1 MPWWRPSRES
11 GERDAAAGRGGD
23 MAAARERMVR
33 DQIERRG
40 LTDPELLRA
49 FRAVP
54 RDLFVESP
62 FPYGDQALPIEEGQ
76 TISQPFIVAYMTD
89 AARPSRPDGTGG
101 GGGWRGARTLD
112 VGTGSGYQA
121 AILAELGAEV
131 TSIERYPELSAR
143 AGEALRRAGYAD
155 VRLVVGDGT
164 RGVPEHAPY
173 DAIIVGAA
181 GPSVPE
187 PLLAQLAPDG
197 GKLVMPVGTREHQ
210 QLTVVQRRGEEYVS
224 RMREAVVF
232 VPLIG
237 DHGFGG

>member
-1 MPWWRPSRES
+1 MRWWRQPRSGVRETDL
-11 GERDAAAGRGGD
+11 E
-23 MAAARERMVR
+23 AARERMVR
-33 DQIERRG
+33 DQIAGRG
-40 LTDPELLRA
+40 LRDPELLRA
-49 FRAVP
+49 FRTVP
-54 RDLFVESP
+54 RHLFVDSP

-89 AARPSRPDGTGG
+89 AARPARP
-101 GGGWRGARTLD
+101 GGWRGARALD
-112 VGTGSGYQA
+112 IGTGSGYQA

-143 AGEALRRAGYAD
+143 AGEALRAAGYPD

-173 DAIIVGAA
+173 DAIVVGAA

-187 PLLAQLAPDG
+187 PLIGQLSPDG
-197 GKLVMPVGTREHQ
+197 GKLVMPVGNREHQ
-210 QLTVVQRRGEEYVS
+210 QLTVVQRRGEEMDT
-224 RMREAVVF
+224 RTREAVVF

-237 DHGFGG
+237 EHGFHL

>member
-1 MPWWRPSRES
+1 MPWWRSSRDREADDE
-11 GERDAAAGRGGD
+11 GRDPGD
-23 MAAARERMVR
+23 LVAARERMVR

-49 FRAVP
+49 FRTVA
-54 RDLFVESP
+54 RDRFVESP
-62 FPYGDQALPIEEGQ
+62 FPYGDLALPIDEGQ

-89 AARPSRPDGTGG
+89 AARPSRPDG
-101 GGGWRGARTLD
+101 WRGARALD

-131 TSIERYPELSAR
+131 TSIERFPDLSAR
-143 AGEALRRAGYAD
+143 AGEALRAAGYAD

-187 PLLAQLAPDG
+187 PLVEQLSPDG
-197 GKLVMPVGTREHQ
+197 GKLVIPIGSLSHQ
-210 QLTVVQRRGEEYVS
+210 QLTVVQRRGEETVTKL
-224 RMREAVVF
+224 REAVVF

-237 DHGFGG
+237 DHGFRG

>member
-1 MPWWRPSRES
+1 MPWWRSSRDREADDE
-11 GERDAAAGRGGD
+11 GQDPGD
-23 MAAARERMVR
+23 LAVARERMVR

-49 FRAVP
+49 FRTVA
-54 RDLFVESP
+54 RDRFVESP
-62 FPYGDQALPIEEGQ
+62 FPYGDLALPIDEGQ

-89 AARPSRPDGTGG
+89 AARPSRPDG
-101 GGGWRGARTLD
+101 WRGARALD

-131 TSIERYPELSAR
+131 TSIERFPDLSAR
-143 AGEALRRAGYAD
+143 AGEALRAAGYAD

-181 GPSVPE
+181 GPSVPA
-187 PLLAQLAPDG
+187 PLVEQLSPDG
-197 GKLVMPVGTREHQ
+197 GKLVIPIGSLSHQ
-210 QLTVVQRRGEEYVS
+210 QLTVVQRRGEETVTKL
-224 RMREAVVF
+224 REAVVF

-237 DHGFGG
+237 DHGFRG

>member
-1 MPWWRPSRES
+1 MPWWRSSRDREADDE
-11 GERDAAAGRGGD
+11 GRDPGD
-23 MAAARERMVR
+23 LVAARERMVR

-49 FRAVP
+49 FRTVA
-54 RDLFVESP
+54 RDRFVESP
-62 FPYGDQALPIEEGQ
+62 FPYGDLALPIDEGQ

-89 AARPSRPDGTGG
+89 AARPSRPDA
-101 GGGWRGARTLD
+101 WRGARALD

-131 TSIERYPELSAR
+131 TSIERFPDLSAR
-143 AGEALRRAGYAD
+143 AGEALRAAGYAD

-181 GPSVPE
+181 GPSVPA
-187 PLLAQLAPDG
+187 PLVEQLSPDG
-197 GKLVMPVGTREHQ
+197 GKLVIPIGSLSHQ
-210 QLTVVQRRGEEYVS
+210 QLTVVQRRGEETVTKL
-224 RMREAVVF
+224 REAVVF

-237 DHGFGG
+237 DHGFRG

>member
-1 MPWWRPSRES
+1 MRWWRQP
-11 GERDAAAGRGGD
+11 RDRGRD
-23 MAAARERMVR
+23 RRDDPADLAAARERMVR
-33 DQIERRG
+33 DQIAGRG

-49 FRAVP
+49 FRTVP

-89 AARPSRPDGTGG
+89 AARPVRPDR
-101 GGGWRGARTLD
+101 WRGARALD

-121 AILAELGAEV
+121 AILAELGAVV

-143 AGEALRRAGYAD
+143 AGEALRAAGYPD
-155 VRLVVGDGT
+155 VQLVVGDGT
-164 RGVPEHAPY
+164 RGFPENAPY

-187 PLLAQLAPDG
+187 PLLAQLSPDG
-197 GKLVMPVGTREHQ
+197 GKLVMPVGSREHQ
-210 QLTVVQRRGEEYVS
+210 QLTVVQRRGEEYLQ
-224 RMREAVVF
+224 RARDAVVF

-237 DHGFGG
+237 EHGFGD

>member
-1 MPWWRPSRES
+1 MPWWRPFRDPREPGPAS
-11 GERDAAAGRGGD
+11 AAGGD

-49 FRAVP
+49 FRTVP

-62 FPYGDQALPIEEGQ
+62 FTYGDQALPIEEGQ

-89 AARPSRPDGTGG
+89 AARPVRP
-101 GGGWRGARTLD
+101 GGWRGARALD

-121 AILAELGAEV
+121 AIVAELGAEV

-143 AGEALRRAGYAD
+143 AGEALRRAGFAD

-164 RGVPEHAPY
+164 RGVPEDAPY

-197 GKLVMPVGTREHQ
+197 GKLVIPVGTREHQ

-224 RMREAVVF
+224 TEREAVVF

-237 DHGFGG
+237 DHGFRG

>member
-1 MPWWRPSRES
+1 MPWWRPFREPPA
-11 GERDAAAGRGGD
+11 DDGGD

-49 FRAVP
+49 FRTVP
-54 RDLFVESP
+54 RDLFVDSP

-89 AARPSRPDGTGG
+89 AARPVRPD
-101 GGGWRGARTLD
+101 GWRGARALD

-197 GKLVMPVGTREHQ
+197 GKLVIPVGTREHQ
-210 QLTVVQRRGEEYVS
+210 QLTVVQRRGEEHVS
-224 RMREAVVF
+224 KTREAVVF

-237 DHGFGG
+237 DHGFRG

>member
-1 MPWWRPSRES
+1 MPWWRPFREPPA
-11 GERDAAAGRGGD
+11 DDGGD

-49 FRAVP
+49 FRTVP
-54 RDLFVESP
+54 RDLFVDSP

-89 AARPSRPDGTGG
+89 AGRPVRPD
-101 GGGWRGARTLD
+101 GWRGARALD

-197 GKLVMPVGTREHQ
+197 GKLVIPVGTREHQ
-210 QLTVVQRRGEEYVS
+210 QLTVVQRRGEEHVS
-224 RMREAVVF
+224 KTREAVVF

-237 DHGFGG
+237 DHGFRG

>member
-1 MPWWRPSRES
+1 MRWWRQPRTGDRETNL
-11 GERDAAAGRGGD
+11 E
-23 MAAARERMVR
+23 AARERMVR

-40 LTDPELLRA
+40 LRDPELLRA

-54 RDLFVESP
+54 RHLFVDSP

-76 TISQPFIVAYMTD
+76 AISQPFIVAYMTD
-89 AARPSRPDGTGG
+89 AARPVRPDR
-101 GGGWRGARTLD
+101 WRGARALD

-121 AILAELGAEV
+121 AILAELGAVV

-143 AGEALRRAGYAD
+143 AGEALRAAGYPD
-155 VRLVVGDGT
+155 VQLVVGDGT
-164 RGVPEHAPY
+164 RGFPENALY

-187 PLLAQLAPDG
+187 PLLAQLSPDG
-197 GKLVMPVGTREHQ
+197 GKLVMPVGSREHQ
-210 QLTVVQRRGEEYVS
+210 QLTVVQRRGEEYLQ
-224 RMREAVVF
+224 RARDAVVF

-237 DHGFGG
+237 EHGFGG

>member
-1 MPWWRPSRES
+1 MRWWRQRPDRREAE
-11 GERDAAAGRGGD
+11 GFD
-23 MAAARERMVR
+23 AARERMVR
-33 DQIERRG
+33 DQIAARG

-54 RDLFVESP
+54 RDLFVESAY
-62 FPYGDQALPIEEGQ
+62 PYGDQALPIEEGQ

-89 AARPSRPDGTGG
+89 AARPDRPD
-101 GGGWRGARTLD
+101 GWRGARALD
-112 VGTGSGYQA
+112 IGTGSGYQA

-131 TSIERYPELSAR
+131 VSIERYPELSAR
-143 AGEALRRAGYAD
+143 AGEALLRAGYPD

-173 DAIIVGAA
+173 DAIVVGAA

-187 PLLAQLAPDG
+187 PLVEQLSTDG
-197 GKLVMPVGTREHQ
+197 GKLVIPVGRREHQ
-210 QLTVVQRRGEEYVS
+210 QLTVVQRRGDE
-224 RMREAVVF
+224 MRTKVLEAVVF

-237 DHGFGG
+237 EHGFGG

>member
-1 MPWWRPSRES
+1 MPWWRPFREPPA
-11 GERDAAAGRGGD
+11 DDGGD

-49 FRAVP
+49 FRTVP
-54 RDLFVESP
+54 RDLFVDSP

-76 TISQPFIVAYMTD
+76 TISQPFIVAYMTA
-89 AARPSRPDGTGG
+89 AARPVRPD
-101 GGGWRGARTLD
+101 GWRGARALD

-197 GKLVMPVGTREHQ
+197 GKLVIPVGTREHQ
-210 QLTVVQRRGEEYVS
+210 QLTVVQRRGEEHVS
-224 RMREAVVF
+224 KTREAVVF

-237 DHGFGG
+237 DHGFRG

>member
-1 MPWWRPSRES
+1 MPWWRRSS
-11 GERDAAAGRGGD
+11 GPDEPAGKAGADPTDADLAD
-23 MAAARERMVR
+23 ARQRMVR

-49 FRAVP
+49 FRVVP
-54 RDLFVESP
+54 REAFVASP
-62 FPYGDQALPIEEGQ
+62 FPYGDRALPIDEGQ
-76 TISQPFIVAYMTD
+76 TISQPFVVAFMTD
-89 AARPSRPDGTGG
+89 AARPERP
-101 GGGWRGARTLD
+101 GGWRGARALD
-112 VGTGSGYQA
+112 VGTGSGYAA

-131 TSIERYPELSAR
+131 TSIERYPELSAQ

-187 PLLAQLAPDG
+187 PLLGQLSPKG
-197 GKLVMPVGTREHQ
+197 GKLVIPVGTREHQ
-210 QLTVVQRRGEEYVS
+210 QITVVQRRGEEYVTS
-224 RMREAVVF
+224 GTEAVVF

>member
-1 MPWWRPSRES
+1 MPWWRSSRDREADDE
-11 GERDAAAGRGGD
+11 GRDPGD
-23 MAAARERMVR
+23 LVAARERMVR

-49 FRAVP
+49 FRTVA
-54 RDLFVESP
+54 RDRFVESP
-62 FPYGDQALPIEEGQ
+62 FPYGDVALPIDEGQ

-89 AARPSRPDGTGG
+89 AARPSRPDG
-101 GGGWRGARTLD
+101 WRGARALD

-131 TSIERYPELSAR
+131 TSIERFPDLSAR
-143 AGEALRRAGYAD
+143 AGEALRAAGYAD

-181 GPSVPE
+181 GPSVPA
-187 PLLAQLAPDG
+187 PLVEQLSPDG
-197 GKLVMPVGTREHQ
+197 GKLVIPIGSLSHQ
-210 QLTVVQRRGEEYVS
+210 QLTVVQRRGEETVTKL
-224 RMREAVVF
+224 REAVVF

-237 DHGFGG
+237 DHGFRG

>member
-1 MPWWRPSRES
+1 MRWWRQPRT
-11 GERDAAAGRGGD
+11 GD
-23 MAAARERMVR
+23 KKTDLEAARERMVR
-33 DQIERRG
+33 DQIAGRG
-40 LTDPELLRA
+40 LRDPELLRA

-54 RDLFVESP
+54 RHLFVESP

-89 AARPSRPDGTGG
+89 AARPVRKDR
-101 GGGWRGARTLD
+101 WRGARVLD

-121 AILAELGAEV
+121 AILAELGADV

-143 AGEALRRAGYAD
+143 AAEALRAAGYPD

-164 RGVPEHAPY
+164 RGFPENAPY

-181 GPSVPE
+181 GPSVPR
-187 PLLAQLAPDG
+187 PLLAQLSPDG
-197 GKLVMPVGTREHQ
+197 GKLVMPVGSREHQ
-210 QLTVVQRRGEEYVS
+210 QLTVVQRRGEELEQ
-224 RMREAVVF
+224 RTRDAVVF

-237 DHGFGG
+237 EHGFGD

>member
-1 MPWWRPSRES
+1 MRWWRQPR
-11 GERDAAAGRGGD
+11 GRDRGNTPAEEL
-23 MAAARERMVR
+23 AAARERMVR
-33 DQIERRG
+33 QQIEARG
-40 LTDPELLRA
+40 LADPELLRA
-49 FRAVP
+49 FRTVP
-54 RDLFVESP
+54 RDRFVDSP

-89 AARPSRPDGTGG
+89 AARPTRPD
-101 GGGWRGARTLD
+101 GWRGARVLD
-112 VGTGSGYQA
+112 IGTGSGYQA

-131 TSIERYPELSAR
+131 TSIERYPDLTER
-143 AGEALRRAGYAD
+143 AGEALREAGYPD

-187 PLLAQLAPDG
+187 PLLEQLNPDG
-197 GKLVMPVGTREHQ
+197 GKLVMPVGSREHQ
-210 QLTVVQRRGEEYVS
+210 QLTVVERRGEEFITRS
-224 RMREAVVF
+224 REAVVF

-237 DHGFGG
+237 EHGFRL